1 MGPDVIDNA
10 QMPSRDSA
18 RKKRSAV
25 RRALSLAS
33 VFDAISA
40 VAAPHMYSLVHFTPD
55 LLVTTSTT
63 MSPATRIEALEIEQR
78 SNVCCSVASARQSLL
93 TKQRCEWNEAVIE
106 SR

>member
-1 MGPDVIDNA
+1 MIDNA

-25 RRALSLAS
+25 RRVLSLAS

-55 LLVTTSTT
+55 LLVATSTT
-63 MSPATRIEALEIEQR
+63 MSPATALEHGGKCID
-78 SNVCCSVASARQSLL
+78 
-93 TKQRCEWNEAVIE
+93 E
-106 SR
+106 SRLSRGRTFAAASP